1 MASIH
6 EETSIQGQQA
16 IQFFPKEHFNV
27 PKSTIQK
34 TKTVITSLN
43 SGIVTKDFKNTAST
57 PYTFVITPNNMSIF
71 DLSQCYF
78 NIAGDLQLPEGYH
91 LTDFISFGNLF
102 ISSLFQNATLTIG
115 GVDIA
120 LNSFPGLDAN
130 LQASLKYDN
139 YDLKSFGLADRQF
152 MVNDIDYDISISHKA
167 VTFAATKFLIKGLNG
182 TTSASGRTDEP
193 LYEHRNEYIYY
204 HNATGVNVS
213 THCTAAKDIVIK
225 FDDSGNGVMY
235 ISNCTNTDNMNDEA
249 SVEITLAANS
259 TSIYAHDDSVQN
271 MDKNSVI
278 TPQDTFI
285 SGTIPFRCKL
295 YLSDLFNYTVDSLDY
310 IFNREISITLTRSS
324 NSFIIANVLS
334 PQGNEKTNLE
344 VASTS
349 KFELIAFSYLLT
361 DTARNQLIQFYNRP
375 VETLYGVQTMNV
387 TPFVQNSSAVEQTI
401 TLPMPVTYDTKCILI
416 CIPKCSNVLQALSTP
431 LGKQSEKGQF
441 AAGTYKSSWYMSNSN
456 SYNYGG
462 LRYIRIYNTNNSNI
476 YTYDFSGTKEEILH
490 PTQFI
495 QSFDINNAVEGSKS
509 AIPDYREAYEQYKQ
523 LRLLF
528 GKSPDNALDYWTYLK
543 DYCVI
548 PIDLTGTNIP
558 PNTRV
563 YISLQ
568 FENWANN
575 YNPLHYGN
583 LKTNNYLSTN
593 IMCVFLGR
601 NVLLYKPDGGCEVK
615 NVLSANPVGKEYKLN

>member
-43 SGIVTKDFKNTAST
+43 SGIVTETFKNTAST

-78 NIAGDLQLPEGYH
+78 NIAGELKLPDGYH
-91 LTDFISFGNLF
+91 LTDLISFGNLF

-152 MVNDIDYDISISHKA
+152 MVNDIDYDINVSNKEII
-167 VTFAATKFLIKGLNG
+167 FGATNFDIKGLKDG
-182 TTSASGRTDEP
+182 TVASGVTHAP
-193 LYEHRNEYIYY
+193 LLQHRNEYIYY
-204 HNATGVNVS
+204 HNAAGVNVS
-213 THCTAAKDIVIK
+213 TNCRSAKDIIIK
-225 FDDSGNGVMY
+225 FDDMGNGIMY
-235 ISNCTNTDNMNDEA
+235 ISNCTNSGDMDGQA
-249 SVEITLAANS
+249 SIEFTLDAAS
-259 TSIYAHDDSVQN
+259 TSIYAHNDTVQN

-278 TPQDTFI
+278 LQQDTFI
-285 SGTIPFRCKL
+285 TGTIPFRCKL

-324 NSFIIANVLS
+324 NDFIIANVLS
-334 PQGNEKTNLE
+334 PQGDEKTTLKVN
-344 VASTS
+344 STS

-387 TPFVQNSSAVEQTI
+387 TPFVQHSSNVEQTI

-416 CIPKCSNVLQALSTP
+416 CIPKCSNALQELSTP
-431 LGKQSEKGQF
+431 LGKQSLKGNST
-441 AAGTYKSSWYMSNSN
+441 AGTYKSSWYMSNSN

-495 QSFDINNAVEGSKS
+495 QSFDINNAAEGSKS
-509 AIPDYREAYEQYKQ
+509 AIPDYGEAYEQYKQ

-568 FENWANN
+568 FENWSNN
-575 YNPLHYGN
+575 YNPLNYGN
-583 LKTNNYLSTN
+583 LETNRYLSTN